1 MGVYLYDEA
10 LLVKIKNWTESTNVH
25 VYGPNESRR
34 LIEVMAD
41 ENGDKPIQLPI
52 ISISRVGGYDIIN
65 SNKKPMTYDGLMYDA
80 TIEKSIML
88 NAIPINV
95 SYQIDVW
102 TRYFKEADA
111 YMRNLIFNIINFPML
126 KITIPYN
133 KNSRA
138 IEHNASIRIITD
150 VVDNSD
156 DNRLS
161 IGEFSRLSIGISI
174 DDAYLWD
181 TRVRDNVS
189 ITFEVDENDL

>member
-10 LLVKIKNWTESTNVH
+10 LLAKIKNWTESTNVH

-126 KITIPYN
+126 KIIIPYN
-133 KNSRA
+133 KDSRA

-161 IGEFSRLSIGISI
+161 IGEFTRLSIGISI

>member
-10 LLVKIKNWTESTNVH
+10 LLAKIKNWTESTNVH
-25 VYGPNESRR
+25 VYGPNESKR

-126 KITIPYN
+126 KIIIPYN
-133 KNSRA
+133 KDSRA

>member
-10 LLVKIKNWTESTNVH
+10 LLAKIKNWTESANVH

-65 SNKKPMTYDGLMYDA
+65 SNKKVMTYDGLMYDA
-80 TIEKSIML
+80 NKDKSIML

-126 KITIPYN
+126 KIIIPYN
-133 KNSRA
+133 KDSRA
-138 IEHNASIRIITD
+138 IEHNAAIRIITD

-161 IGEFSRLSIGISI
+161 IGEFTRLSIGISI

-181 TRVRDNVS
+181 TRVRDNIS
-189 ITFEVDENDL
+189 ITFEVDESNL